1 MQKKIKRKTTEYYVN
16 GQVKMVV
23 EYKGDWSTGD
33 FIVKKHYDYN
43 ESGRLMKFKDQFERL
58 DFLDKNYKKVIN
70 LDRKEFDKPWK
81 CALAI
86 KKIIRAGNLDFTE
99 LDGYNWAVKYCTIN
113 GEKIKNYQILI
124 DDYKVA
130 VKNKIDKVVKFENM

>member
-1 MQKKIKRKTTEYYVN
+1 MQKKIKRKINEYYVN

-86 KKIIRAGNLDFTE
+86 KKIIRVKIFYFSFKNSLFDNNTFSFKDFKSFVRSPFINI
-99 LDGYNWAVKYCTIN
+99 GY
-113 GEKIKNYQILI
+113 
-124 DDYKVA
+124 
-130 VKNKIDKVVKFENM
+130 